1 MIATS
6 TASATDAEAAAGRWD
21 QELDVLVV
29 GSGNGGLTAA
39 LCCHDMGAQQVLVIE
54 KGERFGG
61 TSARSGGG
69 IWIPCND
76 HALAAG
82 AADSLAEARAYLDAV
97 IPREAVAPGML
108 DAYLQSGPEM
118 LRFLTER
125 TRVRYRSLGMY
136 PDYFSDAPGAKT
148 GHRALEP
155 EPFLLDE
162 LGDEWRELMPT
173 HPGMSMQGVIGI
185 TMAEAHAFMAGLPG
199 WKRMAARLLAT
210 YLTDFPWRFGTR
222 TDRRLTCGSA
232 GVARLR
238 ASMRDRNLPLWLR
251 TRLVRLIAADGRVEG
266 AIVERDGK
274 TLAIRAR
281 KAVILAAGGFAKNQA
296 MREQY
301 LPAPTSSA
309 WSAAVDTDTGDAIRA
324 AGEIGARLRRMDSA
338 WWVPTFVPPGELPHL
353 AVVERSL
360 PGSCVVNRRG
370 QRLANE
376 AQNYMSFVLA
386 AQARHSAGDPSSPA
400 YLVFDARFRRQYV
413 NGPLLRRGLRPDC
426 VLPRAYFSSKFLVKA
441 RTLDAL
447 AAGAGI
453 DRDGLLATVARMN
466 EYAGTGKDL
475 EFRRGDTTYD
485 RHYGDPRVQPNP
497 CLGRIDEPPFYAMR
511 MELGDVGTSG
521 GLDTDHDARV
531 RDGDGHP
538 IPGLYAI
545 GNTAT
550 GVLVTYPGPGSSIG
564 PPMTFAYRA
573 ARHIC
578 TAPPPARQIE
588 QEHCP

>member
-97 IPREAVAPGML
+97 IPRDAVAPGML

-281 KAVILAAGGFAKNQA
+281 KAVILAAGGSRRTRRCA
-296 MREQY
+296 
-301 LPAPTSSA
+301 SS
-309 WSAAVDTDTGDAIRA
+309 IC
-324 AGEIGARLRRMDSA
+324 RLRPAARGAPRSTPTPVTPSA
-338 WWVPTFVPPGELPHL
+338 PPGKSAP
-353 AVVERSL
+353 AC
-360 PGSCVVNRRG
+360 GAWTARG
-370 QRLANE
+370 GCR
-376 AQNYMSFVLA
+376 
-386 AQARHSAGDPSSPA
+386 PSSRRASCRISPSWN
-400 YLVFDARFRRQYV
+400 AR
-413 NGPLLRRGLRPDC
+413 C
-426 VLPRAYFSSKFLVKA
+426 
-441 RTLDAL
+441 
-447 AAGAGI
+447 
-453 DRDGLLATVARMN
+453 
-466 EYAGTGKDL
+466 
-475 EFRRGDTTYD
+475 
-485 RHYGDPRVQPNP
+485 
-497 CLGRIDEPPFYAMR
+497 
-511 MELGDVGTSG
+511 
-521 GLDTDHDARV
+521 
-531 RDGDGHP
+531 
-538 IPGLYAI
+538 
-545 GNTAT
+545 
-550 GVLVTYPGPGSSIG
+550 PGP
-564 PPMTFAYRA
+564 AW
-573 ARHIC
+573 
-578 TAPPPARQIE
+578 
-588 QEHCP
+588 